1 MTFLKRLKGKAF
13 QNEDVKAAYD
23 APDAP
28 DAPDAEFAVARSIIE
43 LRNNANLTQ
52 EALALLTDA
61 KQSTVARLESVKSN
75 TTIKMLQRLAEATG
89 TLLKLSFAR

>member
-13 QNEDVKAAYD
+13 QNEDVKAAY
-23 APDAP
+23 DAP